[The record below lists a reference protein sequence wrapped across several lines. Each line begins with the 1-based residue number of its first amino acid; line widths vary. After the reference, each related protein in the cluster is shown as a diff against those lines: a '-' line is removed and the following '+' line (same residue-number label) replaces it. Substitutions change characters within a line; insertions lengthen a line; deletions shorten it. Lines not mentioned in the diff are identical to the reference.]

1 MKKTNDCGNASHF
14 LTYVYF
20 PLVKVREGF
29 GTPDLVLILRTWKG
43 FVLIFYFLFLNVID
57 GFNEG
62 GFDRMQEAALL

>member
-43 FVLIFYFLFLNVID
+43 FDILFSIFERHRWI
-57 GFNEG
+57 
-62 GFDRMQEAALL
+62 